1 MAFSRL
7 ICGGAAIAGAAI
19 LLAVQASAAPAPN
32 RMRTTARSFE
42 TARTFQLP
50 AGRASR
56 IFTLHERRG
65 VILVN
70 RLTVR
75 RGVRVTVYA
84 RIPHLAGASVTSWPL
99 QKGRD
104 ASLFCRQKGADEIC
118 TQGEEWCPMPE
129 ATWHFHLTKLSGP
142 AGAVR
147 FHYVVAAPPS
157 PE

>member
-1 MAFSRL
+1 VVSPRFHLFWAV
-7 ICGGAAIAGAAI
+7 IAGVI
-19 LLAVQASAAPAPN
+19 LLGVEPAAATESSPTGASH
-32 RMRTTARSFE
+32 SFK